1 MILKLKNSKTKHTF
15 LFWFSLLC
23 VCVCGFA
30 DISPETH
37 MLLEHA
43 LCGHELHGFA
53 ASTTDHICTFLTFA
67 IMILTHILL

>member
-1 MILKLKNSKTKHTF
+1 MILKLNNSKTKNIP
-15 LFWFSLLC
+15 FSFGSHCC

-53 ASTTDHICTFLTFA
+53 VSTTDHICTFLTFA
-67 IMILTHILL
+67 IMILTYILL